1 MKILDRHI
9 GFHVVRDS
17 LLTLFTL
24 LAVFSLVEFLD
35 DLSNVGKG
43 SYTVVGAIEYM
54 LLTTPNRIFILFPI
68 AGVIGSLIGLGSLA
82 AHRELVV
89 IRAAGVSSL
98 RIAGAAMKAAA
109 VLVLASV
116 LVGEVLSPY
125 TERLAQRLR
134 TTALSASAA
143 LETENGFWV
152 RDGTTFINVRQVL
165 PDNQMREFYI
175 YEFDNQQ
182 RLRVATHA
190 DRGIYDHGK
199 WTLEGVRQ
207 SVLGKDG
214 VAVDGLHAP
223 QR

>member
-17 LLTLFTL
+17 LLALFTL

-43 SYTVVGAIEYM
+43 SYTVVAAIEYM

-68 AGVIGSLIGLGSLA
+68 AGVIGTLIGLGSLA

-109 VLVLASV
+109 VLTGVWDANRDHPGGAHYLIHSYDDPVHALA
-116 LVGEVLSPY
+116 G
-125 TERLAQRLR
+125 
-134 TTALSASAA
+134 TTA
-143 LETENGFWV
+143 
-152 RDGTTFINVRQVL
+152 DGCSTS
-165 PDNQMREFYI
+165 
-175 YEFDNQQ
+175 
-182 RLRVATHA
+182 
-190 DRGIYDHGK
+190 G
-199 WTLEGVRQ
+199 EGRF
-207 SVLGKDG
+207 
-214 VAVDGLHAP
+214 
-223 QR
+223 